1 MLKKIIYV
9 ISTIFILILVSWSIF
24 VVSNKIAKIKS
35 EAQKAQVLET
45 AKEEIVEPV
54 IPKETTL
61 LFVGDM
67 MLTRGVETSVK
78 KNFNGD
84 YNKLFENLPELK
96 DADILFGNLEG
107 PVSETGNNVGSKY
120 SFRMDPMILPAI
132 KNAGF
137 DIVSF
142 ANNHVGDWN
151 VNAFKDTLARLASE
165 DILKTGAGV
174 DKTEVE
180 TPTIIEKNGIKFGFL
195 GFSDVGPTWMV
206 AKENTPGILLA
217 SDPKMP
223 EIIQKAK
230 AMSDVLIISIH
241 WGDEYKTAHND
252 RQEKLAKMLIDNGA
266 DMVIGHH
273 PHVVE
278 EIGEY
283 RGKPIVYSLG
293 NFIFDQSFSKNTMRG
308 MLFMVT
314 FNDKNLKSFKKL
326 NITLNKKFQPE
337 GIYTDEE
344 LKEKDEIAS
353 SVCPK
358 PKKEY
363 TDMWLYPIDQD
374 TSLHD
379 KTYIPNNLRELSPE
393 SSTKK
398 GICMTKDTRD
408 NFEALSKQALK
419 DGLVIKVNSGFR
431 SYETQKIILA
441 TEIKNGNPNAEI
453 AVAKAG
459 YSEHQLGTAGD
470 ITGQSIKYLSAS
482 KSFEKT
488 KEALWMEE
496 HAKEYGF
503 IESFPYGKEDITG
516 YMYEP
521 WHYRYVGVDIANKII
536 KSGQTINEFLTQ

>member
-9 ISTIFILILVSWSIF
+9 ISAIFILILVSWSIF

-61 LFVGDM
+61 IFVGDM

-84 YNKLFENLPELK
+84 YNKLFENIPEIK
-96 DADILFGNLEG
+96 NADILFGNLEG
-107 PVSETGNNVGSKY
+107 PVSLVGNNVGSKY
-120 SFRMDPMILPAI
+120 SFRMNPSIIPAI

-195 GFSDVGPTWMV
+195 GFSDVGPAWMV

-241 WGDEYKTAHND
+241 WGDEYKTVHNA
-252 RQEKLAKMLIDNGA
+252 RQEKIAKILIDNGA

-273 PHVVE
+273 PHVIE
-278 EIGEY
+278 DIGEY
-283 RGKPIVYSLG
+283 NGKPIVYSLG
-293 NFIFDQSFSKNTMRG
+293 NFIFDQSFSTNTMRG
-308 MLFMVT
+308 MLFLVT
-314 FNDKNLKSFKKL
+314 FNDKDLKSFKKL

-344 LKEKDEIAS
+344 LKEK
-353 SVCPK
+353 
-358 PKKEY
+358 
-363 TDMWLYPIDQD
+363 
-374 TSLHD
+374 
-379 KTYIPNNLRELSPE
+379 
-393 SSTKK
+393 
-398 GICMTKDTRD
+398 
-408 NFEALSKQALK
+408 
-419 DGLVIKVNSGFR
+419 
-431 SYETQKIILA
+431 
-441 TEIKNGNPNAEI
+441 
-453 AVAKAG
+453 
-459 YSEHQLGTAGD
+459 
-470 ITGQSIKYLSAS
+470 
-482 KSFEKT
+482 
-488 KEALWMEE
+488 
-496 HAKEYGF
+496 
-503 IESFPYGKEDITG
+503 
-516 YMYEP
+516 
-521 WHYRYVGVDIANKII
+521 
-536 KSGQTINEFLTQ
+536 GQTINEFLAQ